1 MNILANYLAELIHA
15 QLESRKPTP
24 IPEGVTLEEL
34 YQISGKGH
42 MDYLILGALLK
53 LDGLSED
60 WKNAMRRRV
69 MLSIS
74 KTVAQVNELKN
85 MRQRFEEKGI
95 FHQPMK
101 GAWMK
106 FIYPSPEMREM
117 SDIDVLIRHDCMEKA
132 TDELQDMG
140 YRLVQAIKHHDI
152 YSKPPFMTIE
162 AHRAMYDKTVD
173 TNQYNYFSDF
183 SKAQPVENSTYTYNF
198 NENDFYIYM
207 IAHMAKHF
215 YTMGCGIRNLLDIYV
230 YLNAKGH
237 VLDRTYIDGELEKL
251 GLKAFT
257 EQMEALAYVWMDGET
272 CSELQQHIFDYML
285 DGGIYGKD
293 ENGIWNKFAEE
304 KIKGQEVS
312 RIKLKLWYYFPP
324 ISYMSEYY
332 PVLEKHP
339 YLYPVVWLVRV
350 WRGIFGK
357 KGVHKREMLREIDRD
372 QIKIYQQ
379 IYQAMD
385 LHFK

>member
-1 MNILANYLAELIHA
+1 MNVLANYLAELIHA

-24 IPEGVTLEEL
+24 IPEGVTIDEL
-34 YQISGKGH
+34 YQISVKGH

-53 LDGLSED
+53 LDGLSEE
-60 WKNAMRRRV
+60 WKNTMRYRVMMSISRTVSQVNEIKDMRRR
-69 MLSIS
+69 
-74 KTVAQVNELKN
+74 
-85 MRQRFEEKGI
+85 FEEREI
-95 FHQPMK
+95 INQPMK

-117 SDIDVLIRHDCMEKA
+117 SDIDVLIGQDCMDKA
-132 TDELQDMG
+132 ATELQDMG
-140 YRLVQAIKHHDI
+140 YSLVKAIKHHDI
-152 YSKPPFMTIE
+152 YTKKPFMTIE

-173 TNQYNYFSDF
+173 TKQYNYFSDF
-183 SKAQPVENSTYTYNF
+183 SKAQPVENSNYTYNF
-198 NENDFYIYM
+198 NDNDFYIYM

-230 YLNAKGH
+230 YLKAKGQM
-237 VLDRTYIDGELEKL
+237 LDREYLDVEFNKL
-251 GLKAFT
+251 GLKAFV
-257 EQMEALAYVWMDGET
+257 EQMEELAFVWMDGKP

-304 KIKGQEVS
+304 KIKGKEVS
-312 RIKLKLWYYFPP
+312 RFKLKVWYYFPP

-332 PVLEKHP
+332 PILEEHP
-339 YLYPVVWLVRV
+339 YLYPAVWIVRV

-357 KGVHKREMLREIDRD
+357 KGIHKREMLREIDTE

-379 IYQAMD
+379 IYQTMD